1 MHQGEKSLAV
11 LLDPENVDTRRLEE
25 IIEKIEA
32 SPITYIFVGGS
43 TAGRKE
49 TAELIESIKRLTN
62 IPVLIFPGDVSQL
75 SSAADAVLFLSLV
88 SGRNPDF
95 LIGKHVESVSVLRS
109 MDLEV
114 IPTGYLLIANGK
126 ETAVESVTRTVP
138 MPTQDVQA
146 IVDTAKAAELLGMQC
161 VYLEAGSGALRPISE
176 EIIRA
181 VRRELTVPLLV
192 GGGIRTPQQVENAY
206 KAGADMVII
215 GTAFEKDETF
225 FENLELLNKAS
236 QL

>member
-1 MHQGEKSLAV
+1 MQQGEKRLAV
-11 LLDPENVDTRRLEE
+11 LLDPENVEAQRLEE

-49 TAELIESIKRLTN
+49 TAVLIKSIKRLTN

-88 SGRNPDF
+88 SGRNPDY

-114 IPTGYLLIANGK
+114 ISTGYLLIANGK
-126 ETAVESVTRTVP
+126 QTAVERVTQTMP

-161 VYLEAGSGALRPISE
+161 IYLEAGSGALRPISE

-181 VRRELTVPLLV
+181 VRKELSVPLLV
-192 GGGIRTPQQVENAY
+192 GGGIRTPLQLEHAY